1 MFARKEQLMDSSQL
15 STRAHTLIT
24 AVLSY
29 IGFIAAYFIRFYLM
43 PGVINYSF
51 TLYSLMG
58 LASALL
64 HYVIYSLFFYSQMNL
79 YRRYTRLVQRTVLC
93 EILCVG
99 LTLAALFLI
108 NLPLVSRMAVFISG
122 VLDTVFI
129 CAKHYVVLR
138 AYTALHRSGIY
149 QRNTLLIGEGPTA
162 QRYAST
168 VLAQPEAGHHLV
180 GYVAAWMFEPGS
192 TRLGGY
198 DDLESV
204 LAATPVDEAIIAL
217 PAHEYIRLDHIICL
231 CEKYGVPLRIIPCY
245 EERISYQIVTSKFE
259 DIQMIGIRDI
269 PLNRLYN
276 AFIKRFFDILISL
289 SALIVLSPLMLVIAI
304 GVRISTRDTIFFA
317 QTRIGKNKKPFKML
331 KFRSMRTNDEED
343 SAWSTN
349 EDDRRTFFG
358 ALIRKLSIDELPQLI
373 NVLKGDMSIV
383 GPRPEIPHFVEQFR
397 DEVPLYMIRHMV
409 KPGMTGLAQVSGY
422 RGDTSIRGR
431 IDCDIAY
438 IENWTIWLDIRIIL
452 RTFTSLVNDETLP
465 PLHRENNPF
474 R

>member
-1 MFARKEQLMDSSQL
+1 
-15 STRAHTLIT
+15 
-24 AVLSY
+24 
-29 IGFIAAYFIRFYLM
+29 
-43 PGVINYSF
+43 
-51 TLYSLMG
+51 
-58 LASALL
+58 
-64 HYVIYSLFFYSQMNL
+64 
-79 YRRYTRLVQRTVLC
+79 
-93 EILCVG
+93 
-99 LTLAALFLI
+99 
-108 NLPLVSRMAVFISG
+108 
-122 VLDTVFI
+122 
-129 CAKHYVVLR
+129 
-138 AYTALHRSGIY
+138 
-149 QRNTLLIGEGPTA
+149 
-162 QRYAST
+162 
-168 VLAQPEAGHHLV
+168 
-180 GYVAAWMFEPGS
+180 
-192 TRLGGY
+192 
-198 DDLESV
+198 
-204 LAATPVDEAIIAL
+204 
-217 PAHEYIRLDHIICL
+217 
-231 CEKYGVPLRIIPCY
+231 
-245 EERISYQIVTSKFE
+245 
-259 DIQMIGIRDI
+259 MIGIRDI

-465 PLHRENNPF
+465 PLHREK
-474 R
+474 

>member
-1 MFARKEQLMDSSQL
+1 MDSSQL

-108 NLPLVSRMAVFISG
+108 NLPLVSRMAVFIAG

-168 VLAQPEAGHHLV
+168 VLTQPEAGHHLV

-383 GPRPEIPHFVEQFR
+383 GPRPEIPHFVAQFR

-465 PLHRENNPF
+465 PLHREK
-474 R
+474 

>member
-1 MFARKEQLMDSSQL
+1 MDSSQL

-58 LASALL
+58 LTSALL

-180 GYVAAWMFEPGS
+180 GYVAAWTFEPGS

-349 EDDRRTFFG
+349 EDHRRTFFG

-465 PLHRENNPF
+465 PLHREK
-474 R
+474 

>member
-1 MFARKEQLMDSSQL
+1 MDSSQL

-122 VLDTVFI
+122 ILDTVFI

-138 AYTALHRSGIY
+138 VYTALHRSGIY

-162 QRYAST
+162 QRYTST
-168 VLAQPEAGHHLV
+168 VLTQPEAGHHLV

-465 PLHRENNPF
+465 PLHREK
-474 R
+474 

>member
-1 MFARKEQLMDSSQL
+1 MDSSQL

-58 LASALL
+58 LTSALL

-465 PLHRENNPF
+465 PLHREK
-474 R
+474 

>member
-1 MFARKEQLMDSSQL
+1 MDSSQL

-79 YRRYTRLVQRTVLC
+79 YRRYARLVQRTVLC
-93 EILCVG
+93 EILCAG

-331 KFRSMRTNDEED
+331 KVRSMRTNDEED

-465 PLHRENNPF
+465 PLHREK
-474 R
+474 

>member
-79 YRRYTRLVQRTVLC
+79 YRRYTRLVQRTILC

-465 PLHRENNPF
+465 PLHREK
-474 R
+474 

>member
-149 QRNTLLIGEGPTA
+149 QRNTLLVGEGPTA

-452 RTFTSLVNDETLP
+452 RLSLI
-465 PLHRENNPF
+465 HI
-474 R
+474 

>member
-1 MFARKEQLMDSSQL
+1 MDSSQL

-58 LASALL
+58 LTSALL

-198 DDLESV
+198 DVLESV

-465 PLHRENNPF
+465 PLHREK
-474 R
+474 

>member
-1 MFARKEQLMDSSQL
+1 MDSSQL

-29 IGFIAAYFIRFYLM
+29 IGFIAAYFISFYLM

-465 PLHRENNPF
+465 PLHREK
-474 R
+474 

>member
-1 MFARKEQLMDSSQL
+1 MDSSQL

-58 LASALL
+58 LTSALL

-79 YRRYTRLVQRTVLC
+79 YRRYARLVQRTVLC
-93 EILCVG
+93 EILCAG

-168 VLAQPEAGHHLV
+168 VLTQPEAGHHLV
-180 GYVAAWMFEPGS
+180 GYVAAWTFEPGS

-465 PLHRENNPF
+465 PLHREK
-474 R
+474 

>member
-168 VLAQPEAGHHLV
+168 VLTQPEAGHHLV
-180 GYVAAWMFEPGS
+180 GYIAAWMFEPGS

-465 PLHRENNPF
+465 PLHREK
-474 R
+474 

>member
-1 MFARKEQLMDSSQL
+1 MDSSQL

-24 AVLSY
+24 AVLSC

-180 GYVAAWMFEPGS
+180 GYVAAWTFEPGS

-465 PLHRENNPF
+465 PLHREK
-474 R
+474 

>member
-1 MFARKEQLMDSSQL
+1 MDSSQL

-93 EILCVG
+93 EILCAG

-122 VLDTVFI
+122 ILDTVFI

-465 PLHRENNPF
+465 PLHREK
-474 R
+474 

>member
-276 AFIKRFFDILISL
+276 AFIKRFLDILISL

-465 PLHRENNPF
+465 PLHREK
-474 R
+474 

>member
-1 MFARKEQLMDSSQL
+1 MDSSQL

-276 AFIKRFFDILISL
+276 AFIKRSFDILISL

-465 PLHRENNPF
+465 PLHREK
-474 R
+474 

>member
-1 MFARKEQLMDSSQL
+1 MDSSQL

-129 CAKHYVVLR
+129 CDKHYVVLR

-465 PLHRENNPF
+465 PLHREK
-474 R
+474 

>member
-358 ALIRKLSIDELPQLI
+358 ALIRNLSIDELPQLI

-465 PLHRENNPF
+465 PLHREK
-474 R
+474 

>member
-1 MFARKEQLMDSSQL
+1 MDSSQL

-331 KFRSMRTNDEED
+331 KFRSMRTNAEED

-465 PLHRENNPF
+465 PLHREK
-474 R
+474 

>member
-1 MFARKEQLMDSSQL
+1 MDSSQL

-180 GYVAAWMFEPGS
+180 GYVAAWTFEPGS

-452 RTFTSLVNDETLP
+452 RTFTSLDETLP
-465 PLHRENNPF
+465 PLHREK
-474 R
+474 

>member
-1 MFARKEQLMDSSQL
+1 MDSSQL

-431 IDCDIAY
+431 IDCDIVY

-465 PLHRENNPF
+465 PLHREK
-474 R
+474 

>member
-1 MFARKEQLMDSSQL
+1 MDSSQL

-64 HYVIYSLFFYSQMNL
+64 HYVIYSLFLYSQMNL

-465 PLHRENNPF
+465 PLHREK
-474 R
+474 

>member
-1 MFARKEQLMDSSQL
+1 MDSSQL

-58 LASALL
+58 LTSALL

-180 GYVAAWMFEPGS
+180 GYVAAWTFEPGS

-465 PLHRENNPF
+465 PLRREK
-474 R
+474 

>member
-422 RGDTSIRGR
+422 RGDTSTRGR

-465 PLHRENNPF
+465 PLHREK
-474 R
+474 

>member
-1 MFARKEQLMDSSQL
+1 MDSSQL

-29 IGFIAAYFIRFYLM
+29 TGFIAAYFIRFYLM

-465 PLHRENNPF
+465 PLHREK
-474 R
+474 

>member
-79 YRRYTRLVQRTVLC
+79 YRRYTRLVQRTVFC

-99 LTLAALFLI
+99 LTLAVLFLI

-465 PLHRENNPF
+465 PLHREK
-474 R
+474 

>member
-168 VLAQPEAGHHLV
+168 VLTQPEAGHHLV

-276 AFIKRFFDILISL
+276 AFIKRSFDILISL

-465 PLHRENNPF
+465 PLHREK
-474 R
+474 

>member
-1 MFARKEQLMDSSQL
+1 MDSSQL

-108 NLPLVSRMAVFISG
+108 NLPLVSRMAVFIAG

-180 GYVAAWMFEPGS
+180 GYIAAWMFEPGS

-465 PLHRENNPF
+465 PLHREK
-474 R
+474 

>member
-1 MFARKEQLMDSSQL
+1 MDSSQL

-58 LASALL
+58 LTSALL
-64 HYVIYSLFFYSQMNL
+64 HYVIYSLFFYLQMNL

-397 DEVPLYMIRHMV
+397 DDVPLYMIRHMV

-465 PLHRENNPF
+465 PLHREK
-474 R
+474 

>member
-58 LASALL
+58 LTSALL

-204 LAATPVDEAIIAL
+204 LAVTPVDEAIIAL

-465 PLHRENNPF
+465 PLHREK
-474 R
+474 

>member
-1 MFARKEQLMDSSQL
+1 MDSSQL

-122 VLDTVFI
+122 ILDTVFI

-162 QRYAST
+162 QRYTST
-168 VLAQPEAGHHLV
+168 VLTQPEAGHHLV

-465 PLHRENNPF
+465 PLHREK
-474 R
+474 

>member
-180 GYVAAWMFEPGS
+180 GYVAAWMFEPDS

-465 PLHRENNPF
+465 PLHREK
-474 R
+474 

>member
-1 MFARKEQLMDSSQL
+1 MDSSQL

-180 GYVAAWMFEPGS
+180 GYVAAWTFEPGS

-231 CEKYGVPLRIIPCY
+231 CDKYGVPLRIIPCY

-465 PLHRENNPF
+465 PLHREK
-474 R
+474 

>member
-1 MFARKEQLMDSSQL
+1 MFARKEQLLDSSQL

-29 IGFIAAYFIRFYLM
+29 IGFIAAYVIRFYLM

-79 YRRYTRLVQRTVLC
+79 YRRYTRLVQRTALC

-276 AFIKRFFDILISL
+276 AFIKRFFGILISL

-304 GVRISTRDTIFFA
+304 GVRLSTRDTIFFA

-465 PLHRENNPF
+465 PLHREK
-474 R
+474 

>member
-1 MFARKEQLMDSSQL
+1 MDSSQL

-93 EILCVG
+93 EILCAG

-438 IENWTIWLDIRIIL
+438 IENWTIWLDICIIL

-465 PLHRENNPF
+465 PLHREK
-474 R
+474 

>member
-1 MFARKEQLMDSSQL
+1 MDSSQL

-129 CAKHYVVLR
+129 CTKHYVVLR

-465 PLHRENNPF
+465 PLHREK
-474 R
+474 

>member
-1 MFARKEQLMDSSQL
+1 MDSSQL

-162 QRYAST
+162 QRYTST
-168 VLAQPEAGHHLV
+168 VLTQPEAGHHLV

-331 KFRSMRTNDEED
+331 KFRSMRTNAEED

-465 PLHRENNPF
+465 PLHREK
-474 R
+474 

>member
-383 GPRPEIPHFVEQFR
+383 GPRPPLPREVEQYDAYTFQR
-397 DEVPLYMIRHMV
+397 LYV
-409 KPGMTGLAQVSGY
+409 TPGLSCYWQIQPHRNELSFEEWV
-422 RGDTSIRGR
+422 D
-431 IDCDIAY
+431 
-438 IENWTIWLDIRIIL
+438 LDIKYIRERSFITDWKIIF
-452 RTFTSLVNDETLP
+452 RTVAVMLTRQGE
-465 PLHRENNPF
+465 
-474 R
+474 